1 MVSALTFSS
10 LIRFELIF
18 VCGMRKWSNF
28 ILLQVA
34 VSFSHHYVKNV
45 FSPLYSF
52 ISFVID

>member
-10 LIRFELIF
+10 LIRFGLIF

-34 VSFSHHYVKNV
+34 VSFSHHYIKNV